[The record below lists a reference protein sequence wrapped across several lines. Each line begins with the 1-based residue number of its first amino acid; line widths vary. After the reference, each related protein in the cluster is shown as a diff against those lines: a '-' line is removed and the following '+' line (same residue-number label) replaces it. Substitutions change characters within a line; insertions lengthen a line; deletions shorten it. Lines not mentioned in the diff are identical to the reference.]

1 MSNKFE
7 ADVDVE
13 EDCITVNY
21 EEDFE
26 DKTLILYPITDARVL
41 INRLNFL
48 ETYCGFLEDYLG
60 YSSDDLAE
68 IRSEAEY
75 NTEMI

>member
-1 MSNKFE
+1 MSKRFDT
-7 ADVDVE
+7 DVDVE

-21 EEDFE
+21 EEDYE
-26 DKTLILYPITDARVL
+26 DKTLILSPVTDARVL

-60 YSSDDLAE
+60 YTGDELAE